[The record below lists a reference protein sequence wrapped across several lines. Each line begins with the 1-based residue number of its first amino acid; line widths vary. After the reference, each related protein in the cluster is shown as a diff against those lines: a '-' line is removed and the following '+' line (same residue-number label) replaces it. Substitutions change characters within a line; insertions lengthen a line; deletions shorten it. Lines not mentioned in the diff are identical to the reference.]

1 MNMKFCWPC
10 TALVAAISA
19 ASGAQA
25 ATLPDDCAGLSL
37 PSTIA
42 VRAGFQEPLSLA
54 AAVTRVGIGNP
65 EVADVTVTSPRSLL
79 LLGRKAGD
87 TGLVVWTRC
96 SAQPMQVT
104 ITVPAPPPPV
114 PEPVPLT
121 PAQRFL
127 QAAVPDEK
135 SVKDLP
141 SQVQVDIRFI
151 ELSRSRLE
159 SLGVRFGGGGGPVTF
174 GSAGVGLDS
183 TSKTFSIPVDSN
195 PFNILYGAAGKSFAA
210 AINLLEQNGYAY
222 TVSQPTL
229 VALSGQSATFLA
241 GGEVPIPVPQG
252 ITGTIAIQ
260 YKEYG
265 VRLSVN
271 PTVVSAN
278 QVILKVAPEV
288 SELDYANALTLQ
300 SYSVPALRVR
310 RTDTSIS
317 LADGESFVI
326 GGLVSRTMRDNV
338 SKLPGLADMP
348 VLGAFFR
355 SRNFQ
360 SGDSELLMVV
370 TPHLVR
376 PMAATASQP
385 PLPGM
390 AWRSYDPGAGE
401 LFWHGPRS
409 PYSTG
414 KER

>member
-1 MNMKFCWPC
+1 MIVKTNAPFM
-10 TALVAAISA
+10 ALLACLSA
-19 ASGAQA
+19 SVPSQA
-25 ATLPDDCAGLSL
+25 APVPDDCGSLSL
-37 PSTIA
+37 PATFS
-42 VRAGFQEPLSLA
+42 VRAGFQEPVSLP

-65 EVADVTVTSPRSLL
+65 EVADVTVTTPRSLL

-96 SAQPMQVT
+96 SAQPLRATV
-104 ITVPAPPPPV
+104 TVPAPPAPAPD
-114 PEPVPLT
+114 PVPLT

-127 QAAVPDEK
+127 QAAVPNEQ

-174 GSAGVGLDS
+174 GSAGVGLD
-183 TSKTFSIPVDSN
+183 TASKAFSIPVDSN
-195 PFNILYGAAGKSFAA
+195 PFNILYGAVGKSFTA

-222 TVSQPTL
+222 TLSQPSL

-271 PTVVSAN
+271 PTVVSSR
-278 QVILKVAPEV
+278 QLILKVAPEV

-326 GGLVSRTMRDNV
+326 GGLISRTMRDNV
-338 SKLPGLADMP
+338 NKLPGLADMP
-348 VLGAFFR
+348 VLGALFR

-376 PMAATASQP
+376 PMAANAALPEP
-385 PLPGM
+385 PGA
-390 AWRSYDPGAGE
+390 AWRSYEPTAGE
-401 LFWHGPRS
+401 LFWRGPRS
-409 PYSTG
+409 PYSTS
-414 KER
+414 KEH